1 MKTKKAIF
9 DEHAAA
15 IYEIFDDEIIG
26 AEDKVIV
33 QLILGVGGVEDVQIS
48 KVSREEIEFDDDYDG
63 Y

>member
-26 AEDKVIV
+26 AGAVEGDALT
-33 QLILGVGGVEDVQIS
+33 LI
-48 KVSREEIEFDDDYDG
+48 
-63 Y
+63 